1 MPKEELLTLIEDLME
16 ILEIHV
22 RNSVNLCLSGG
33 METLMEMIFSNPHE
47 EVRREALGVFTFVN
61 LNNIEVQ
68 KITFKL
74 GALNLMHQYVRES
87 NTKNREAVIS
97 GLSAFL
103 RGINTDGKR
112 AFLSEFNG
120 LAFIKKALLDA

>member
-1 MPKEELLTLIEDLME
+1 
-16 ILEIHV
+16 
-22 RNSVNLCLSGG
+22 
-33 METLMEMIFSNPHE
+33 
-47 EVRREALGVFTFVN
+47 
-61 LNNIEVQ
+61 
-68 KITFKL
+68 
-74 GALNLMHQYVRES
+74 MHQYVRES

-120 LAFIKKALLDA
+120 LAFLKKALLDAQANGELRISKKLVLLLYDFIHNDNLI